1 MKKSVNSNNRKFGF
15 TRSIGLAAIVLIAAV
30 FTSALPNLRA
40 QAADNSSFFGL
51 ADLFDWRTE
60 SVSSLPSLDVNQ
72 KTSPLKKADDDKSFA
87 PTAAVTTN
95 GGSGLAGTYPDL
107 ASAITALNA
116 ATITSPVVINAT
128 GTETTPNGGFSI
140 TATGTVTNTITIS
153 GGGATTLTAPTTH
166 TAGALNDAIF
176 KIIGGDFITISG
188 FTMLE
193 NAANTTTAAGTN
205 NMTEFGVALF
215 YASATNG
222 AQNDTIQNNT
232 ITLNRTYQNTFG
244 IYANA
249 THTATSVT
257 TSATATGTAGGNSG
271 LKIYSNNIN
280 NVNNGMVVVGPTAVA
295 DNNNGIDIGGASAAT
310 ANSITNYGTTGT
322 FSAYANV
329 SGTVNGILVRNSINA
344 NISFNTVTSSVGGTT
359 AGTLNGIQISASSTA
374 PTPTFT
380 TTVNNNNISLQ
391 SALTAGTIIGITQ
404 PSGSASATSSFTANN
419 NNFGTFGH
427 TVASPSGTITFI
439 TSASTHLNNTI
450 SNNTFTNI
458 NLTTTGSVTFISNNI
473 TVPAG
478 GSQTINGNLIVTA
491 FNKSGAG
498 GTVTGITSSSSS
510 TTGTFS
516 WANNNFSNITLTGA
530 TGLNVITNT
539 DGGTVNHNITGNTIN
554 NVVGGTS
561 AIVAITSS
569 FGGGGGSGNLVSGNT
584 ITNISNA
591 GAITGISIGS
601 SGTTSTVTGNTIG
614 TLAGTGASLVV
625 GITSAAPTSAVISK
639 NKIYDLSGSSTS
651 GTVSG
656 IAVSA
661 GTLHTISNNL
671 IGDLRTPAANAANPL
686 IGLNIT
692 GGTTVNAYFNTVYL
706 NASSTGALF
715 GSSAVSASTTP
726 TVELRNNIF
735 FNGSSV
741 NGTGLAVAYRRSS
754 TTLTSYSNSSNNN
767 LFYAGSPSATSLIYN
782 DGTNSDMTLTTF
794 KTRVTPRDSAS
805 VTENVSFSSTTGSNL
820 QFLHINTGTA
830 TFIESGGATISGIT
844 DDFDGD
850 TRTGTPDIGADEF
863 VGISAGDFS
872 PPSITYTA
880 LSDTGSTTSRTLTA
894 TITDATGVASGAG
907 APLIYYRK
915 GTTGAYISAAAT
927 GITGSS
933 YTFTINYAAL
943 GSVTGGDVIQYYVA
957 AQDTA
962 SPANGA
968 TNPAGGSGI
977 NPPGS
982 TAPTTPNQYS
992 ILFVINTFPYLQ
1004 DFETNSN
1011 GWSAGV
1017 TVGTASDWELGTFAK
1032 TQLTAPHSGAKAWV
1046 TKLVGNYSL
1055 NTTST
1060 LSSPIFDFS
1069 TFTSRPTLSFWHNFK
1084 TEAGFDAGVLEYSTD
1099 GGSVWTKVDANL
1111 GTGATF
1117 NTTDSTNWY
1126 NSSSTSGAVTGVT
1139 QPKWSGTSTAYTGHA
1154 AGWIQSSTLLPTAVV
1169 GQANVRFRWRFGSE
1183 TSTVDEGWAVD
1194 DIGIAPP
1201 NPGIV
1206 QFNPTAYTGTEN
1218 TTATITVTRTGGS
1231 FGAILVGYATGNGTA
1246 TGGTCG
1252 TNDYVTTSGTL
1263 SWADGETTAK
1273 TFNVMICPDGVVDP
1287 GETVNLTLSSP
1298 TGGATIG
1305 ANGSA
1310 VLTITDVPP
1319 PVSGNYNIPGD
1330 FNSLTNAGGIFE
1342 RINSSGASG
1351 NTIINIAADLSGETG
1366 AVALNEIAGGF
1377 TVKIQPS
1384 GVRMITGSGAT
1395 GIIRLNGADNV
1406 TIDGDD
1412 PTTGA
1417 TDKGLTISNTNT
1429 GGAVIQFVN
1438 AATNNTVKNC
1448 VLQGVSTA
1456 TTNGVVFFSTT
1467 ATGTVGNNTNTIQNN
1482 DIRGGATAQAFGI
1495 YNLGTGMA
1503 KNTDNNIVQNR
1514 IFNFS
1519 NTGIYDN
1526 GNSANFIYTSN
1537 EIFEMAAQNTALNG
1551 FRPNA
1556 TTIDGFTFQ
1565 RNYIHDLTTSS
1576 TGTVYGI
1583 HLFDASGSFFGN
1595 IINNFISLSEATPLT
1610 LRGIYDQTATS
1621 EKYNIWN
1628 NSIYIGG
1635 TVTGASNS
1643 EAYYYSIASLSDVR
1657 SNIFVNARTGGTGKH
1672 YAYRTLATLSALTSD
1687 YNDIYNTGGTGN
1699 VFGNNGTA
1707 DAADL
1712 ATWQMAPTVG
1722 TGKDANSKSADPL
1735 FVSAANLHVTATS
1748 PVQSMGTPIAGVT
1761 VDFDGDA
1768 RPATPDIGADEI
1780 TAAVNNPPTISAGS
1794 GSFEK
1799 GRNYTSVQIA
1809 TVSDDGGNGGVVVTV
1824 TSANPS
1830 NGVTISGITNTN
1842 GTITANFSL
1851 ACGAQ
1856 DTTFTLSAS
1865 DNVNPPVTATYS
1877 VQTQDSQTAAS
1888 LQFIQQPTN
1897 ANSGATIVPPVTV
1910 GEYNACGVLVAT
1922 GGDFITVAINSGT
1935 GTLNGTTGI
1944 NASNGVATFSNLSIT
1959 AATTGAFTLS
1969 ATSAGLTG
1977 ANSNSFTIT
1986 NAPAGTIQFGA
1997 ATYSIGEAGG
2007 AATLTVTRT
2016 GGSNGAVTANYALAG
2031 GTATGGAT
2039 CATGVDYI
2047 NTGGSV
2053 TFADGDAANKTFTVA
2068 VCDDSLFETP
2078 NETFN
2083 ATISIGSGAVTL
2095 GTPNP
2100 AVVTITENDSAPSLQ
2115 FNSATYSNA
2124 DDFAANRIKSDEL
2137 VPSAATITVTRTG
2150 ATENA
2155 VSVNYA
2161 AGGGSATGGAACAAG
2176 SGVDYVSTNG
2186 TLNFAA
2192 GVTMQTFNITV
2203 CTDNLFEGDET
2214 VNLALTSPTNTAVL
2228 GTPNTA
2234 VLTLTDNETIPTL
2247 QFSSATYSNSDD
2259 LTRFGITTDDFA
2271 PSAATITVTRTGA
2284 TDNVVSVSYATMG
2297 GTATGGASCTTGV
2310 DYITTSGMLN
2320 FAFGETS
2327 KTFSVTVCT
2336 DALFEG
2342 DETVNLILTNPVGGA
2357 LGTPNSAT
2365 LTIVDNDAQPALQFS
2380 STTYTVGEG
2389 GGSATVSVTRTGATD
2404 NAVSVNY
2411 AASNGTA
2418 TGGASCSTGVDY
2430 TTTSGTLSFASG
2442 VTNQTFSVP
2451 ICDDVLSEGSETVN
2465 LALTSPTGGV
2475 LGTPNTAV
2483 LTITD
2488 NDGQP
2493 TLQFSSAT
2501 NSVGEGGGTITLTV
2515 TRTGAV
2521 GNVVSVDYATAG
2533 GAATSGG
2540 SCTAGVDFIAASGS
2554 LSFAAGVTSQT
2565 FNVTICDD
2573 SVFESSENFT
2583 ATLSNAG
2590 GGAAIGMPSTET
2602 ITITDNDT
2610 AGITVSPT
2618 TVSVTEG
2625 GATADYTI
2633 VLNTQPTANVTISI
2647 MPDAQLTVSL
2657 SSVTFTPANYNV
2669 PRTVTVTAFNDT
2681 VIEGNHT
2688 GTITQSAA
2696 SSDAAYNNAAVSS
2709 VTANITDNDFTP
2721 TVSLSVNP
2729 SMGTETGQTAV
2740 TVTATASSAVSGNQT
2755 INLGVSGT
2763 GITSGDYTL
2772 SAATITI
2779 LNGQTTGS
2787 VTFTIVDDLIV
2798 EGTETATLTISSP
2811 SAGITLGSPTMQ
2823 NVTITDNDVAPTISS
2838 GSAATFTI
2846 GAAGTFTITANGTPT
2861 PMLSV
2866 SGTLPNGVTFV
2877 NNGNGTAT
2885 LSGTPAAG
2893 TAGTYPLTFTANN
2906 GVTPNAT
2913 QNFTLTVGAQAAL
2926 SINDVTLNE
2935 GNSGTT
2941 TFTFTVSLSAPA
2953 QAGGITFN
2961 IATADNTA
2969 TAGSDYTA
2977 KSLTGQTIAAGN
2989 STYSF
2994 AILVNGDTTVEPTE
3008 TFFVNVTNVTG
3019 ATVADGSGTGTI
3031 TNDDAA
3037 APTVN
3042 LSIAPTSGSETGTTL
3057 FTATATASAAVTGN
3071 QTVNFALTGGSAT
3084 GADFTAI
3091 PMTIT
3096 ILSGQTTGTA
3106 TFSVVD
3112 DSLVEGT
3119 ETGTFAISSP
3129 SAGMTLGA
3137 TTMQT
3142 VTITDND
3149 SETVPP
3155 VITYTAFGNTN
3166 STVNPTLAVTISDN
3180 VAVPTSG
3187 MLVPRIYYRKN
3198 SGVYFSTACVL
3209 ASGTG
3214 QNGSWNCTVDYALVG
3229 GAASGNAITY
3239 FVVAQDTSGNLAS
3252 NPAGAAGTDVNN
3264 LTAAP
3269 PAPNFYSLGMNSVIP
3284 AGTYTFLNVGTA
3296 TLGGNVTIVSN
3307 LTLNG
3312 IVNNGGFTVTVGEN
3326 ATVTRNSGYIIGS
3339 VKKVFGQIFAFG
3351 GGINVVYH
3359 VGTANGYSPVTAF
3372 VTSRVIGSELT
3383 VIAKQGTQPNLPTA
3397 TTLQRYWTLT
3407 ETGTLTANLQ
3417 FNYLPTDTPGVE
3429 ANYQVIRVENGTPTF
3444 YPGGTVDTLNDF
3456 FQANNVSDFS
3466 DWTAGESITLAPTA
3480 ATASINGRVVNA
3492 SGRGVENATVTM
3504 TGGSLTEPISVSTDN
3519 TGRYR
3524 LPEVPSGE
3532 TYILNVSSKRYRF
3545 SQPTI
3550 VISINENLANVNFV
3564 ANGN

>member
-72 KTSPLKKADDDKSFA
+72 KTSALKKADDDKSFA

-244 IYANA
+244 IYSNS
-249 THTATSVT
+249 THSATSIAT
-257 TSATATGTAGGNSG
+257 LASATTTAGGNSG
-271 LKIYSNNIN
+271 MKVYANAIN
-280 NVNNGMVVVGPTAVA
+280 NVNMGVVVVGPTAIA
-295 DNNNGIDIGGASAAT
+295 DYNTGIDIGGTTAAQGNT
-310 ANSITNYGTTGT
+310 ITNYGTTAT
-322 FSAYANV
+322 FSSYLNV
-329 SGTVNGILVRNSINA
+329 SGTVNGVLVRNSVGL
-344 NISFNTVTSSVGGTT
+344 NISYNTIASSNGGVTS
-359 AGTLNGIQISASSTA
+359 GTLNGIQI
-374 PTPTFT
+374 PTPTTQPTATFT
-380 TTVNNNNISLQ
+380 NTLNNNNISLR
-391 SALTAGTIIGITQ
+391 SAVTAGAVVGITVL
-404 PSGSASATSSFTANN
+404 STSASATSTININN
-419 NNFGTFGH
+419 NDFNTFGH
-427 TVASPSGTITFI
+427 TVAGASGTITFI
-439 TSASTHLNNTI
+439 NDTATNQFTTVSS
-450 SNNTFTNI
+450 NTFTNMSV
-458 NLTTTGSVTFISNNI
+458 NTTGSVTFISQSFTAPATGTKAVNNNSIVTGFTKTGAGGTITFVVDNGSTVSGAVSNCQNNNFSNVTLTGATAIVGISYTDGGTAPTRTVTGNILNNWTTGAAAINAMNFTYWNGVSSLSTNTITNI
-473 TVPAG
+473 TGQGAITGITIGSSVSTANPAAI
-478 GSQTINGNLIVTA
+478 SSNTVSNLSST
-491 FNKSGAG
+491 GAG
-498 GTVTGITSSSSS
+498 GTVTGITSSNTSPIV
-510 TTGTFS
+510 
-516 WANNNFSNITLTGA
+516 NIS
-530 TGLNVITNT
+530 
-539 DGGTVNHNITGNTIN
+539 GNTIN
-554 NVVGGTS
+554 TL
-561 AIVAITSS
+561 SS
-569 FGGGGGSGNLVSGNT
+569 
-584 ITNISNA
+584 
-591 GAITGISIGS
+591 
-601 SGTTSTVTGNTIG
+601 
-614 TLAGTGASLVV
+614 TGASAVS
-625 GITSAAPTSAVISK
+625 GISVSGATNTSVFK
-639 NKIYDLSGSSTS
+639 NKIYDLSGSNVSST
-651 GTVSG
+651 VNG
-656 IAVSA
+656 ITVSA
-661 GTLHTISNNL
+661 GTSVTASNNL

-706 NASSTGALF
+706 NGASTGALF

-782 DGTNSDMTLTTF
+782 DGTNSDMTLATF

-805 VTENVSFSSTTGSNL
+805 VTENVSFSSTTGSNS

-894 TITDATGVASGAG
+894 TITDATGVASGVG

-1032 TQLTAPHSGAKAWV
+1032 TQLTAPHSGVKAWV

-1139 QPKWSGTSTAYTGHA
+1139 QPKWSGTSTAYTGHT

-1231 FGAILVGYATGNGTA
+1231 FGAISVGYATGNGTA

-1482 DIRGGATAQAFGI
+1482 DIRGGATAPAFGI
-1495 YNLGTGMA
+1495 YNLGTGTA

-1565 RNYIHDLTTSS
+1565 RNYIHDLTTTS

-1595 IINNFISLSEATPLT
+1595 VINNFISLSEATPLT

-1699 VFGNNGTA
+1699 IFGNNGTV

-1722 TGKDANSKSADPL
+1722 TSKDANSKSADPL

-1830 NGVTISGITNTN
+1830 NSVTISGITNTN

-1897 ANSGATIVPPVTV
+1897 ANSGATIAPPLTV

-2083 ATISIGSGAVTL
+2083 ATLSIGSGAATL

-2176 SGVDYVSTNG
+2176 SGVDYVSTSG

-2214 VNLALTSPTNTAVL
+2214 VNLALTSPTTPAVL

-2234 VLTLTDNETIPTL
+2234 ILTLTDNETIPTL

-2284 TDNVVSVSYATMG
+2284 TDNALSVSYATMG
-2297 GTATGGASCTTGV
+2297 GTATGGASCVTGV
-2310 DYITTSGMLN
+2310 DYISTGGMLN

-2342 DETVNLILTNPVGGA
+2342 DETVNLVLTNPVGGA

-2465 LALTSPTGGV
+2465 LALASPTGGV

-2501 NSVGEGGGTITLTV
+2501 NSVGE
-2515 TRTGAV
+2515 
-2521 GNVVSVDYATAG
+2521 
-2533 GAATSGG
+2533 AAER
-2540 SCTAGVDFIAASGS
+2540 S
-2554 LSFAAGVTSQT
+2554 L
-2565 FNVTICDD
+2565 
-2573 SVFESSENFT
+2573 
-2583 ATLSNAG
+2583 
-2590 GGAAIGMPSTET
+2590 
-2602 ITITDNDT
+2602 
-2610 AGITVSPT
+2610 
-2618 TVSVTEG
+2618 
-2625 GATADYTI
+2625 
-2633 VLNTQPTANVTISI
+2633 
-2647 MPDAQLTVSL
+2647 
-2657 SSVTFTPANYNV
+2657 
-2669 PRTVTVTAFNDT
+2669 
-2681 VIEGNHT
+2681 
-2688 GTITQSAA
+2688 
-2696 SSDAAYNNAAVSS
+2696 
-2709 VTANITDNDFTP
+2709 
-2721 TVSLSVNP
+2721 
-2729 SMGTETGQTAV
+2729 
-2740 TVTATASSAVSGNQT
+2740 
-2755 INLGVSGT
+2755 
-2763 GITSGDYTL
+2763 
-2772 SAATITI
+2772 
-2779 LNGQTTGS
+2779 
-2787 VTFTIVDDLIV
+2787 
-2798 EGTETATLTISSP
+2798 
-2811 SAGITLGSPTMQ
+2811 
-2823 NVTITDNDVAPTISS
+2823 
-2838 GSAATFTI
+2838 
-2846 GAAGTFTITANGTPT
+2846 
-2861 PMLSV
+2861 
-2866 SGTLPNGVTFV
+2866 
-2877 NNGNGTAT
+2877 
-2885 LSGTPAAG
+2885 
-2893 TAGTYPLTFTANN
+2893 
-2906 GVTPNAT
+2906 
-2913 QNFTLTVGAQAAL
+2913 
-2926 SINDVTLNE
+2926 
-2935 GNSGTT
+2935 
-2941 TFTFTVSLSAPA
+2941 
-2953 QAGGITFN
+2953 
-2961 IATADNTA
+2961 
-2969 TAGSDYTA
+2969 
-2977 KSLTGQTIAAGN
+2977 
-2989 STYSF
+2989 
-2994 AILVNGDTTVEPTE
+2994 
-3008 TFFVNVTNVTG
+3008 
-3019 ATVADGSGTGTI
+3019 
-3031 TNDDAA
+3031 
-3037 APTVN
+3037 
-3042 LSIAPTSGSETGTTL
+3042 
-3057 FTATATASAAVTGN
+3057 
-3071 QTVNFALTGGSAT
+3071 
-3084 GADFTAI
+3084 
-3091 PMTIT
+3091 
-3096 ILSGQTTGTA
+3096 
-3106 TFSVVD
+3106 
-3112 DSLVEGT
+3112 
-3119 ETGTFAISSP
+3119 
-3129 SAGMTLGA
+3129 
-3137 TTMQT
+3137 
-3142 VTITDND
+3142 
-3149 SETVPP
+3149 
-3155 VITYTAFGNTN
+3155 
-3166 STVNPTLAVTISDN
+3166 
-3180 VAVPTSG
+3180 
-3187 MLVPRIYYRKN
+3187 
-3198 SGVYFSTACVL
+3198 
-3209 ASGTG
+3209 
-3214 QNGSWNCTVDYALVG
+3214 
-3229 GAASGNAITY
+3229 
-3239 FVVAQDTSGNLAS
+3239 
-3252 NPAGAAGTDVNN
+3252 
-3264 LTAAP
+3264 
-3269 PAPNFYSLGMNSVIP
+3269 
-3284 AGTYTFLNVGTA
+3284 
-3296 TLGGNVTIVSN
+3296 
-3307 LTLNG
+3307 
-3312 IVNNGGFTVTVGEN
+3312 
-3326 ATVTRNSGYIIGS
+3326 
-3339 VKKVFGQIFAFG
+3339 
-3351 GGINVVYH
+3351 
-3359 VGTANGYSPVTAF
+3359 
-3372 VTSRVIGSELT
+3372 
-3383 VIAKQGTQPNLPTA
+3383 
-3397 TTLQRYWTLT
+3397 
-3407 ETGTLTANLQ
+3407 
-3417 FNYLPTDTPGVE
+3417 
-3429 ANYQVIRVENGTPTF
+3429 
-3444 YPGGTVDTLNDF
+3444 
-3456 FQANNVSDFS
+3456 
-3466 DWTAGESITLAPTA
+3466 
-3480 ATASINGRVVNA
+3480 
-3492 SGRGVENATVTM
+3492 
-3504 TGGSLTEPISVSTDN
+3504 
-3519 TGRYR
+3519 
-3524 LPEVPSGE
+3524 
-3532 TYILNVSSKRYRF
+3532 
-3545 SQPTI
+3545 
-3550 VISINENLANVNFV
+3550 
-3564 ANGN
+3564 